1 MLDYLE
7 VPAKTGLI
15 STQTFKDSPF
25 AEADFTNY
33 MGNYTN
39 MMENN
44 VPVSNDEQMFIDN
57 QIATNRF
64 N

>member
-7 VPAKTGLI
+7 VEPNVGLM

-25 AEADFTNY
+25 AQADFTDY

-39 MMENN
+39 MMESN
-44 VPVSNDEQMFIDN
+44 VPVSQDEQMFIDN
-57 QIATNRF
+57 QIANQRF
-64 N
+64 P